1 VEGSAA
7 LDPSAPPETPRRRS
21 KEEQRSIHLILEPL
35 CPSPPRGR
43 ALQDLHAAT
52 TPHRRHIKVSTTS
65 SARRLESSAG
75 AGGEAGR
82 QCVALGRP
90 GRRAPPRI
98 LRRRGRRSQSSAR
111 RPRETRSPR
120 PTSNPPPA
128 PAREEKPARE
138 EEKCQREGRRPLL
151 ELAGAGGEVPAE
163 EKGRGV
169 RARRS
174 SAGGGDG
181 RVLDEEKGRVSTEK
195 KGRARWPHSLWW
207 WGMGGGEK
215 KIGVGP
221 SCWDVGEI

>member
-1 VEGSAA
+1 M
-7 LDPSAPPETPRRRS
+7 
-21 KEEQRSIHLILEPL
+21 
-35 CPSPPRGR
+35 
-43 ALQDLHAAT
+43 
-52 TPHRRHIKVSTTS
+52 
-65 SARRLESSAG
+65 
-75 AGGEAGR
+75 
-82 QCVALGRP
+82 
-90 GRRAPPRI
+90 
-98 LRRRGRRSQSSAR
+98 
-111 RPRETRSPR
+111 
-120 PTSNPPPA
+120 
-128 PAREEKPARE
+128 
-138 EEKCQREGRRPLL
+138 L